1 MIFKHGAHRVQNQP
15 MLPYRVIDLC
25 DEKGIFCGRILGDL
39 GCDVIQ
45 VEKPGGGPGLNLG
58 PSDRGSP
65 SLQKSL
71 FRLAYNINKRSIT
84 LDIEKPDGKEIFKR
98 LVQKADVVLES
109 FSPGHMPG
117 LGLSYEELSKVNPS
131 LIMSSITPFGQSG
144 PYRDFKGSDLTLWC
158 LGGMAYVSG
167 DPDRAPVQVSFP
179 QAYLHGAAAAA
190 AATLIALY
198 YRENTGE
205 AQWID
210 VSIQEAVVHTLMNVV
225 QFWDLCGIVLKRS
238 GAFRT
243 GLSTAANQRLIWRC
257 KDGYVNFPI
266 YATVGGAQSNA
277 RLVRWMESEGIRD
290 EYLSSIQWEE
300 FDLSIAS
307 QDQFDW
313 VEGSIGR
320 FFKGH
325 TMDELYQGAIER
337 GIMLYPVYGAKEIR
351 EDPQLMARGFWSNV
365 DHPELG
371 EVSFFPGSPF
381 VFSGERQN
389 IRRASRPGE
398 HNMDIYCAEL
408 GISEEEFI
416 TLKEAGVI

>member
-1 MIFKHGAHRVQNQP
+1 

-25 DEKGIFCGRILGDL
+25 DKKGIFCGRMMGDL

-45 VEKPGGGPGLNLG
+45 VEKPGGDLPLNLD
-58 PSDRGSP
+58 PFDHD
-65 SLQKSL
+65 SLDPQKNL
-71 FRLAYNINKRSIT
+71 FWLAYNTNKRSIT
-84 LDIEKPDGKEIFKR
+84 LDIEKPDGKKIFKR

-109 FSPGHMPG
+109 FSPGYMAG
-117 LGLSYEELSKVNPS
+117 LGLGYEELSKVNPN
-131 LIMSSITPFGQSG
+131 LVMTSITPFGQSG
-144 PYRDFKGSDLTLWC
+144 PYRDFKASDLTLWC

-167 DPDRAPVQVSFP
+167 DPDRAPVQVSSP
-179 QAYLHGAAAAA
+179 QAYLHGGAAAA

-198 YRENTGE
+198 YREMTGE
-205 AQWID
+205 GQWID

-243 GLSTAANQRLIWRC
+243 GLSTAANQRLIWHC
-257 KDGYVNFPI
+257 QDGYVNFPI
-266 YATVGGAQSNA
+266 YATAGGAQSNA
-277 RLVRWMESEGIRD
+277 KLVRWMEGEGIRD

-300 FDLSIAS
+300 FDLSSAS
-307 QDQFDW
+307 QEQFDR

-320 FFKGH
+320 FFKSH

-389 IRRASRPGE
+389 IHRAPLIAE
-398 HNMDIYCAEL
+398 HNRDIYCAEL
-408 GISEEEFI
+408 GISEEEFV
-416 TLKEAGVI
+416 TLKEGGVI

>member
-1 MIFKHGAHRVQNQP
+1 M
-15 MLPYRVIDLC
+15 
-25 DEKGIFCGRILGDL
+25 GDL

-45 VEKPGGGPGLNLG
+45 VEKPGGDPPLILG
-58 PSDRGSP
+58 PFDHD
-65 SLQKSL
+65 SLDPQKNL
-71 FRLAYNINKRSIT
+71 FWLAYNTNKRSIT
-84 LDIEKPDGKEIFKR
+84 LDIEKPDGKKIFKR

-109 FSPGHMPG
+109 FSPGYMAG
-117 LGLSYEELSKVNPS
+117 LGLGYEELSKVNPN
-131 LIMSSITPFGQSG
+131 LVMTSITPFGQSG
-144 PYRDFKGSDLTLWC
+144 PYRDFKASDLTLWC

-167 DPDRAPVQVSFP
+167 DPDRAPVQVSSP
-179 QAYLHGAAAAA
+179 QAYLHGGAAAA

-198 YRENTGE
+198 YREIAGE
-205 AQWID
+205 GQWID

-238 GAFRT
+238 GTFRT

-257 KDGYVNFPI
+257 QDGYVNFPI
-266 YATVGGAQSNA
+266 YATAGGAQSNA
-277 RLVRWMESEGIRD
+277 KLVRWMESEGIRD
-290 EYLSSIQWEE
+290 EYLSSIQWEV
-300 FDLSIAS
+300 FDLSSAS
-307 QDQFDW
+307 QDQFDR
-313 VEGSIGR
+313 VEGSIAR
-320 FFKGH
+320 FFKSH

-389 IRRASRPGE
+389 IHRAPLIAE
-398 HNMDIYCAEL
+398 HNRDIYCAEL
-408 GISEEEFI
+408 GISEEEFV
-416 TLKEAGVI
+416 TLKEGGVI

>member
-1 MIFKHGAHRVQNQP
+1 M
-15 MLPYRVIDLC
+15 
-25 DEKGIFCGRILGDL
+25 GDL

-45 VEKPGGGPGLNLG
+45 VEKPGGDPPLILG
-58 PSDRGSP
+58 PFDHD
-65 SLQKSL
+65 SLDPQKNL
-71 FRLAYNINKRSIT
+71 FWLAYNTNKRSIT
-84 LDIEKPDGKEIFKR
+84 LDIEKPDGKKIFKR

-109 FSPGHMPG
+109 FSPGYMAG
-117 LGLSYEELSKVNPS
+117 LGLGYEELSKVNPN
-131 LIMSSITPFGQSG
+131 LVMTSITPFGQSG
-144 PYRDFKGSDLTLWC
+144 PYRDFKASDLTLWC

-167 DPDRAPVQVSFP
+167 DPDRAPVQVSSP
-179 QAYLHGAAAAA
+179 QAYLHGGAAAA

-198 YRENTGE
+198 YREIAGE
-205 AQWID
+205 GQWID

-257 KDGYVNFPI
+257 QDGYVNFPI
-266 YATVGGAQSNA
+266 YATAGGAQSNA
-277 RLVRWMESEGIRD
+277 KLVRWMESEGIRD
-290 EYLSSIQWEE
+290 EYLSSIQWEV
-300 FDLSIAS
+300 FDLSSAS
-307 QDQFDW
+307 QDQFDR
-313 VEGSIGR
+313 VEGSIAR
-320 FFKGH
+320 FFKSH

-389 IRRASRPGE
+389 IHRAPLIAE
-398 HNMDIYCAEL
+398 HNRDIYCAEL
-408 GISEEEFI
+408 GISEEEFV
-416 TLKEAGVI
+416 TLKEGGVI

>member
-1 MIFKHGAHRVQNQP
+1 MAQNEP

-25 DEKGIFCGRILGDL
+25 DKKGIFCGRVLGDL
-39 GCDVIQ
+39 GCDVIH
-45 VEKPGGGPGLNLG
+45 VEKPGGDPILNLG
-58 PSDRGSP
+58 PFDHD
-65 SLQKSL
+65 SLDPQKSL
-71 FRLAYNINKRSIT
+71 FWVAYNTNKRSIT

-98 LVQKADVVLES
+98 LVEKADVVLES
-109 FSPGHMPG
+109 FSPEYMAV
-117 LGLSYEELSKVNPS
+117 LGLRYEELSKVNPN
-131 LIMSSITPFGQSG
+131 LVMTSITPFGQSG
-144 PYRDFKGSDLTLWC
+144 PYRDFKASDLTLWC

-167 DPDRAPVQVSFP
+167 DPDRAPVQVSSP
-179 QAYLHGAAAAA
+179 QAYLHGGAAAA

-198 YRENTGE
+198 YREMTGE
-205 AQWID
+205 GQWID

-257 KDGYVNFPI
+257 QDGYVNFPI
-266 YATVGGAQSNA
+266 YATAGGAQSNA
-277 RLVRWMESEGIRD
+277 KLVRWMESEGIRD

-300 FDLSIAS
+300 FDLSSAS
-307 QDQFDW
+307 QDQFDR

-320 FFKGH
+320 FFNSH
-325 TMDELYQGAIER
+325 TMDELYQGAMER

-351 EDPQLMARGFWSNV
+351 EDPQLMARGFWNNL

-381 VFSGERQN
+381 VFLGERQN
-389 IRRASRPGE
+389 IHRAPLIGE
-398 HNMDIYCAEL
+398 HNRDIYCAEL
-408 GISEEEFI
+408 GISEEDFV

>member
-1 MIFKHGAHRVQNQP
+1 M
-15 MLPYRVIDLC
+15 
-25 DEKGIFCGRILGDL
+25 GDL

-45 VEKPGGGPGLNLG
+45 VEKPGAGPPLNLG
-58 PSDRGSP
+58 PFDHD
-65 SLQKSL
+65 SLDPQKNL
-71 FRLAYNINKRSIT
+71 FWLAYNTNKRSIT
-84 LDIEKPDGKEIFKR
+84 LDIEKPDGKKIFKR

-109 FSPGHMPG
+109 FSPGYMAG
-117 LGLSYEELSKVNPS
+117 LGLGYEELSKVNPN
-131 LIMSSITPFGQSG
+131 LVMTSITPFGQSG
-144 PYRDFKGSDLTLWC
+144 PYRDFKASDLTLWC

-167 DPDRAPVQVSFP
+167 DPDRAPVQVSSP
-179 QAYLHGAAAAA
+179 QAYLHGGAAAA

-198 YRENTGE
+198 YREIAGE
-205 AQWID
+205 GQWID

-238 GAFRT
+238 GTFRT

-257 KDGYVNFPI
+257 QDGYVNFPI
-266 YATVGGAQSNA
+266 YATAGGAQSNA
-277 RLVRWMESEGIRD
+277 KLVRWMESEGIRD
-290 EYLSSIQWEE
+290 EYLSSIQWEV
-300 FDLSIAS
+300 FDLSSAS
-307 QDQFDW
+307 QDQFDR
-313 VEGSIGR
+313 VEGSIAR
-320 FFKGH
+320 FFKSH

-389 IRRASRPGE
+389 IHRAPLIAE
-398 HNMDIYCAEL
+398 HNRDIYCAEL
-408 GISEEEFI
+408 GISEEEFV
-416 TLKEAGVI
+416 TLKESGVI

>member
-1 MIFKHGAHRVQNQP
+1 
-15 MLPYRVIDLC
+15 MLLYRVVDLC
-25 DEKGIFCGRILGDL
+25 DQKGVFCGRMLGDL

-45 VEKPGGGPGLNLG
+45 VEKPGGDPTLNLV
-58 PSDRGSP
+58 PFDRD
-65 SLQKSL
+65 SLDPQKSL
-71 FRLAYNINKRSIT
+71 FCLAYNTNKRGIT
-84 LDIEKPDGKEIFKR
+84 LDIEKPDGRKIFKR

-109 FSPGHMPG
+109 FPPGYMAC
-117 LGLSYEELSKVNPS
+117 LGLSYEELSKVNPG
-131 LIMSSITPFGQSG
+131 LVMTSITPFGQSG
-144 PYRDFKGSDLTLWC
+144 PYRDFRASDLTLWC

-167 DPDRAPVQVSFP
+167 DPDRAPVQVSSP

-198 YRENTGE
+198 YKEITGE

-257 KDGYVNFPI
+257 QDGYINFPI
-266 YATVGGAQSNA
+266 YATAGGAQSNA
-277 RLVRWMESEGIRD
+277 KLVRWMESEGIRD
-290 EYLSSIQWEE
+290 GYLSSIQWEE

-307 QDQFDW
+307 QDQFDR

-320 FFKGH
+320 FFKSH

-351 EDPQLMARGFWSNV
+351 EDPQLMARGFWSHV

-381 VFSGERQN
+381 VFSGGRQN
-389 IRRASRPGE
+389 IHRAPLVGE
-398 HNMDIYCAEL
+398 HNKDIYCTEL
-408 GISEEEFI
+408 GISEEEFV
-416 TLKEAGVI
+416 TLREGGVI

>member
-1 MIFKHGAHRVQNQP
+1 M
-15 MLPYRVIDLC
+15 
-25 DEKGIFCGRILGDL
+25 GDL

-45 VEKPGGGPGLNLG
+45 VEKPGAGPPLNLG
-58 PSDRGSP
+58 PFDHD
-65 SLQKSL
+65 SLDPQKNL
-71 FRLAYNINKRSIT
+71 FWLAYNTNKRSIT
-84 LDIEKPDGKEIFKR
+84 LDIEKPDGKKIFKR

-109 FSPGHMPG
+109 FSPGYMAG
-117 LGLSYEELSKVNPS
+117 LGLGYEELSKVNPN
-131 LIMSSITPFGQSG
+131 LVMTSITPFGQSG
-144 PYRDFKGSDLTLWC
+144 PYRDFKASDLTLWC

-167 DPDRAPVQVSFP
+167 DPDRAPVQVSSP
-179 QAYLHGAAAAA
+179 QAYLHGGAAAA

-198 YRENTGE
+198 YREMTGE
-205 AQWID
+205 GQWID

-243 GLSTAANQRLIWRC
+243 GLSTAANQRLIWHC
-257 KDGYVNFPI
+257 QDGYVNFPI
-266 YATVGGAQSNA
+266 YATAGGAQSNA
-277 RLVRWMESEGIRD
+277 KLVRWMESEGITD

-300 FDLSIAS
+300 FDLSSAS
-307 QDQFDW
+307 QEQFDR
-313 VEGSIGR
+313 VEGSIAR
-320 FFKGH
+320 FFKRH

-351 EDPQLMARGFWSNV
+351 EDPQLMARGFWNDV

-389 IRRASRPGE
+389 IHRAPLIAE
-398 HNMDIYCAEL
+398 HNRDIYCAEL
-408 GISEEEFI
+408 GISEEEFV
-416 TLKEAGVI
+416 TLKESGVI

>member
-1 MIFKHGAHRVQNQP
+1 

-25 DEKGIFCGRILGDL
+25 DKKGIFCGRMMGDL

-45 VEKPGGGPGLNLG
+45 VEKPGGDPPLILG
-58 PSDRGSP
+58 PFDHD
-65 SLQKSL
+65 SLDPQKNL
-71 FRLAYNINKRSIT
+71 FWLAYNTNKRSIT
-84 LDIEKPDGKEIFKR
+84 LDIEKPDGKKIFKR

-109 FSPGHMPG
+109 FSPGYMAG
-117 LGLSYEELSKVNPS
+117 LGLGYEELSKVNPN
-131 LIMSSITPFGQSG
+131 LVMTSITPFGQSG
-144 PYRDFKGSDLTLWC
+144 PYRDFKASDLTLWC

-167 DPDRAPVQVSFP
+167 DPDRAPVQVSSP
-179 QAYLHGAAAAA
+179 QAYLHGGAAAA

-198 YRENTGE
+198 YREIAGE
-205 AQWID
+205 GQWID

-257 KDGYVNFPI
+257 QDGYVNFPI
-266 YATVGGAQSNA
+266 YATAGGAQSNA
-277 RLVRWMESEGIRD
+277 KLVRWMESEGIRD
-290 EYLSSIQWEE
+290 EYLSSIQWEV
-300 FDLSIAS
+300 FDLSSAS
-307 QDQFDW
+307 QDQFDR
-313 VEGSIGR
+313 VEGSIAR
-320 FFKGH
+320 FFKSH

-389 IRRASRPGE
+389 IHRAPLIAE
-398 HNMDIYCAEL
+398 HNRDIYCAEL
-408 GISEEEFI
+408 GISEEEFV
-416 TLKEAGVI
+416 TLKEGGVI